1 VRHSDKKHSIRLLT
15 ALLSALPLTAGAA
28 GLGKLTV
35 QSAIGQTLRAEV
47 ELSATA
53 EELASMTARLAPPS
67 AFKQAGVDFAS
78 SLSGVRVAVDKR
90 GARPVLVVTS
100 DRAVNEPFLDVL
112 IELNWASG
120 RLVRE
125 YTFLLDPADMPRP
138 APVEPS
144 VVKDVAPRAAPVAR
158 VPAPSVPVDGA
169 YEIRRGDTLNRIAN
183 QYKPADVSLDQM
195 LVALVRANPDAFDN
209 GNMNRMRAG
218 RILTIPDQAAAE
230 SIAPQEARKIVSAQ
244 TTDFAAYRARL
255 AGAVADIPSTGDEGS
270 RAASGRIEPKVED
283 RAPSA
288 AASSDQVR
296 VSKSAAGNDGRL
308 TALEEEV
315 IAKERALK
323 DANSRLAELERNVR
337 ELQQM
342 VEVKSTPMAAAQKSA
357 SAPTAA
363 VVEPAPAPSAA
374 PVVSAAPAPADKPV
388 TDLAAGAAD
397 KAEAKP
403 VPDLVDLAGKEPD
416 PKPVSEQP
424 KEEPAP
430 PAPSPAVPEPAP
442 APPPE
447 PEVIEESGMFADPK
461 TLAGLGAIAVLL
473 LGYLGFRKYKARET
487 SNEGPPSTTA
497 GMESEP
503 AAASVIGAM
512 GGGQSVDTSA
522 SSIQTDFSQSS
533 LSSIDADEGVDPVA
547 EADVYMAYG
556 RDAQAEEILL
566 EALKTEPSRH
576 AIHLKLLEIY
586 AQRKSVKP
594 FEALATELYA
604 QTGGKGADWEKA
616 ALLGRSVDPSNPLYG
631 GSSEEARAQSQLD
644 EQAAM
649 AATVVVSGS
658 DKMRDTWTLP
668 GDIDQLASGSEP
680 TMALDLNKIEQA
692 ASAAQGSPAETD
704 LDFDL
709 DVPAAGSILD
719 VPPVGVATT
728 LTKPGE
734 ESEGESSLDFDL
746 GLDFVS
752 DSTAKNVSTVTL
764 EKNVADTAETMAQS
778 GSQGF
783 DLDLSLPADDGAG
796 GAVVDLER
804 TDVGNLIDF
813 NFDAADSP
821 EQRPADPVI
830 DLSDINL
837 DLGADVSALE
847 TDVVGDAA
855 LAAHAL
861 ETDIVGD
868 ASHALETD
876 VVGDAAHMLET
887 EIAGDITASP
897 DDEIRSPLPDL
908 GDAAVSTVINPEDM
922 LANEE
927 PPQTAAEEA
936 ETKLELARAYEE
948 MGDKEGARELLQE
961 VVREGTAEQQ
971 SLAGDMLTRLG

>member
-1 VRHSDKKHSIRLLT
+1 MRHSDKKHSIRLLT

-125 YTFLLDPADMPRP
+125 YTFLLDPADMPRS

-144 VVKDVAPRAAPVAR
+144 VVKDVAPRTAPVVRAAAQPE
-158 VPAPSVPVDGA
+158 PAEGA
-169 YEIRRGDTLNRIAN
+169 YEVRRGDTLNRIAN
-183 QYKPADVSLDQM
+183 QYKPAGVSLDQM

-209 GNMNRMRAG
+209 GNINRMRAG

-230 SIAPQEARKIVSAQ
+230 NVEPQEARKIVSAQ
-244 TTDFAAYRARL
+244 TADFAAYRARL
-255 AGAVADIPSTGDEGS
+255 AGSVSDAPSTVDTGS
-270 RAASGRIEPKVED
+270 RAASGRIEPKVDD

-296 VSKSAAGNDGRL
+296 VSKSAAGSDGRL

-323 DANSRLAELERNVR
+323 DANNRLAELERNVR

-342 VEVKSTPMAAAQKSA
+342 VEVKSTPMAAAQKGA
-357 SAPTAA
+357 TAPTAA
-363 VVEPAPAPSAA
+363 VVEPASVPSPAASAGPAP
-374 PVVSAAPAPADKPV
+374 VDKPV
-388 TDLAAGAAD
+388 PDLVAGAEA

-403 VPDLVDLAGKEPD
+403 VPDLVDLASKEPEA
-416 PKPVSEQP
+416 KPVAEQP
-424 KEEPAP
+424 REVPTPPP
-430 PAPSPAVPEPAP
+430 PAPVPEPEP
-442 APPPE
+442 AVVEE
-447 PEVIEESGMFADPK
+447 PGLFADPK
-461 TLAGLGAIAVLL
+461 ILVGLGGIALLL
-473 LGYLGFRKYKARET
+473 LGYLGFRKYKAREL
-487 SNEGPPSTTA
+487 SPEGPPSTTA

-586 AQRKSVKP
+586 AQRKSAKA
-594 FEALATELYA
+594 FETLATELYA

-631 GSSEEARAQSQLD
+631 GSSEEAQAQKQLD

-649 AATVVVSGS
+649 AATVVVSGA

-668 GDIDQLASGSEP
+668 GDIDQLAAGSEP
-680 TMALDLNKIEQA
+680 TMALDLNKIGQA
-692 ASAAQGSPAETD
+692 ASAAQSSSAETD

-709 DVPAAGSILD
+709 DVPAAGSLLD
-719 VPPVGVATT
+719 LPPVGVATT

-752 DSTAKNVSTVTL
+752 DATAKNVSTVTL
-764 EKNVADTAETMAQS
+764 EKNVADTAEAMAQA
-778 GSQGF
+778 GAQGF
-783 DLDLSLPADDGAG
+783 DLDLSLPADDDAS

-813 NFDAADSP
+813 NFDAADAP
-821 EQRPADPVI
+821 EQMPAEPVI

-837 DLGADVSALE
+837 DLGSDVS
-847 TDVVGDAA
+847 T
-855 LAAHAL
+855 
-861 ETDIVGD
+861 
-868 ASHALETD
+868 LETD
-876 VVGDAAHMLET
+876 VVGDAAHSLETDIVGDVSHALETDIVGDVAHMLET
-887 EIAGDITASP
+887 EISGDVTASV
-897 DDEIRSPLPDL
+897 EEEMRSPLPDL
-908 GDAAVSTVINPEDM
+908 DDAAVSTVINPEDM
-922 LANEE
+922 LAHEE

-971 SLAGDMLTRLG
+971 AIASDMLARLG

>member
-1 VRHSDKKHSIRLLT
+1 
-15 ALLSALPLTAGAA
+15 
-28 GLGKLTV
+28 
-35 QSAIGQTLRAEV
+35 
-47 ELSATA
+47 
-53 EELASMTARLAPPS
+53 
-67 AFKQAGVDFAS
+67 
-78 SLSGVRVAVDKR
+78 
-90 GARPVLVVTS
+90 
-100 DRAVNEPFLDVL
+100 
-112 IELNWASG
+112 
-120 RLVRE
+120 
-125 YTFLLDPADMPRP
+125 
-138 APVEPS
+138 
-144 VVKDVAPRAAPVAR
+144 
-158 VPAPSVPVDGA
+158 
-169 YEIRRGDTLNRIAN
+169 
-183 QYKPADVSLDQM
+183 
-195 LVALVRANPDAFDN
+195 
-209 GNMNRMRAG
+209 
-218 RILTIPDQAAAE
+218 
-230 SIAPQEARKIVSAQ
+230 
-244 TTDFAAYRARL
+244 
-255 AGAVADIPSTGDEGS
+255 
-270 RAASGRIEPKVED
+270 
-283 RAPSA
+283 
-288 AASSDQVR
+288 
-296 VSKSAAGNDGRL
+296 
-308 TALEEEV
+308 
-315 IAKERALK
+315 
-323 DANSRLAELERNVR
+323 
-337 ELQQM
+337 
-342 VEVKSTPMAAAQKSA
+342 
-357 SAPTAA
+357 
-363 VVEPAPAPSAA
+363 
-374 PVVSAAPAPADKPV
+374 
-388 TDLAAGAAD
+388 
-397 KAEAKP
+397 
-403 VPDLVDLAGKEPD
+403 
-416 PKPVSEQP
+416 
-424 KEEPAP
+424 
-430 PAPSPAVPEPAP
+430 
-442 APPPE
+442 
-447 PEVIEESGMFADPK
+447 MFADPK
-461 TLAGLGAIAVLL
+461 TLTGLGGIALLL
-473 LGYLGFRKYKARET
+473 LGYLGFRKYKAREA
-487 SNEGPPSTTA
+487 SYEGPPSTTA

-503 AAASVIGAM
+503 PAASVIGAT

-680 TMALDLNKIEQA
+680 TMALDIDKIEQA

-709 DVPAAGSILD
+709 DVPTAGSVLD

-734 ESEGESSLDFDL
+734 DSEGESSLDFDL

-752 DSTAKNVSTVTL
+752 NATAKNVSTVTL
-764 EKNVADTAETMAQS
+764 EKNVADTAEAMAQS

-783 DLDLSLPADDGAG
+783 DLDLSLPADDDAS

-813 NFDAADSP
+813 NFDAADLP
-821 EQRPADPVI
+821 VQRPVDPVI

-837 DLGADVSALE
+837 DLEADVSALE
-847 TDVVGDAA
+847 TDVAGDTA
-855 LAAHAL
+855 LAA
-861 ETDIVGD
+861 
-868 ASHALETD
+868 HALETD

-887 EIAGDITASP
+887 EIAGDMTASP
-897 DDEIRSPLPDL
+897 DDGMLSPLPDL

-971 SLAGDMLTRLG
+971 SLAGDMLARLG

>member
-1 VRHSDKKHSIRLLT
+1 MRHSDKKHSIRLLT

-35 QSAIGQTLRAEV
+35 QSAIGQALRAEV

-78 SLSGVRVAVDKR
+78 SLSGVKVAVDKR
-90 GARPVLVVTS
+90 GARPVLIVTS

-158 VPAPSVPVDGA
+158 APAPPAPADGA

-183 QYKPADVSLDQM
+183 QYKPAGVSLDQM
-195 LVALVRANPDAFDN
+195 LVALVRANPDAFDG

-218 RILTIPDQAAAE
+218 RILAIPDQAAAE
-230 SIAPQEARKIVSAQ
+230 SVAPQEARKIVSAQ

-255 AGAVADIPSTGDEGS
+255 AGAVADIPPTGDAGS
-270 RAASGRIEPKVED
+270 RAASGRIEPRVDD
-283 RAPSA
+283 RAPA
-288 AASSDQVR
+288 TAASSDQVR
-296 VSKSAAGNDGRL
+296 VSKSAAGSDGRL

-342 VEVKSTPMAAAQKSA
+342 VEVKSSPMAAAQKTA
-357 SAPTAA
+357 SAPTVTA
-363 VVEPAPAPSAA
+363 VEPAPVLP
-374 PVVSAAPAPADKPV
+374 PVATAVPAPADKPV
-388 TDLAAGAAD
+388 PDLVAGAEG
-397 KAEAKP
+397 KSEAKP
-403 VPDLVDLAGKEPD
+403 VPDLVDLAGKESD
-416 PKPVSEQP
+416 AKPAAEQP

-430 PAPSPAVPEPAP
+430 PPAPAPAVEPAP
-442 APPPE
+442 APE
-447 PEVIEESGMFADPK
+447 AEVAEEQGMFADPK
-461 TLAGLGAIAVLL
+461 TLAGLGGIALLL
-473 LGYLGFRKYKARET
+473 LGYLGFRKYKAREA
-487 SNEGPPSTTA
+487 SPEGPPSTTA

-586 AQRKSVKP
+586 AQRKSIKP

-631 GSSEEARAQSQLD
+631 GGEEVHAQSQLD

-649 AATVVVSGS
+649 AATVVVSGA

-692 ASAAQGSPAETD
+692 VSAAQGSPAETD

-709 DVPAAGSILD
+709 DVPAADSVLD
-719 VPPVGVATT
+719 LPPVGVATT

-752 DSTAKNVSTVTL
+752 DATAKNVSTVTL
-764 EKNVADTAETMAQS
+764 EKNVADTAEAMAQS

-783 DLDLSLPADDGAG
+783 DLDLSLPADDGAS

-813 NFDAADSP
+813 NFDAAESP
-821 EQRPADPVI
+821 EQRQGDPVI

-837 DLGADVSALE
+837 DLGTDVSALE
-847 TDVVGDAA
+847 TDIVGDAT

-868 ASHALETD
+868 ASHVLETD

-887 EIAGDITASP
+887 EIAGDVTASL
-897 DDEIRSPLPDL
+897 DDDVRSPLPDL
-908 GDAAVSTVINPEDM
+908 DDAAVSTVINPEDM

-971 SLAGDMLTRLG
+971 SLASDMLTRLG

>member
-1 VRHSDKKHSIRLLT
+1 MRHSDKKHSIRLLT

-35 QSAIGQTLRAEV
+35 QSGIGQTLRAEV

-53 EELASMTARLAPPS
+53 EELASMSARLAPPS

-78 SLSGVRVAVDKR
+78 SLSGVKVAVDKR
-90 GARPVLVVTS
+90 GTRPVLVVTS

-144 VVKDVAPRAAPVAR
+144 VVKDVAPRSAPVAR
-158 VPAPSVPVDGA
+158 PTAQPAPADVA

-183 QYKPADVSLDQM
+183 QYKPAGVSLDQM
-195 LVALVRANPDAFDN
+195 LVALVRANPRAFDD

-218 RILTIPDQAAAE
+218 RILIIPDRIAAE
-230 SIAPQEARKIVSAQ
+230 NIAPQEARKIVSAQ
-244 TTDFAAYRARL
+244 TVDFRAYRARL
-255 AGAVADIPSTGDEGS
+255 AGAVADISSTGDAGS
-270 RAASGRIEPKVED
+270 RAASGRIEPKVDD

-296 VSKSAAGNDGRL
+296 VSKSAAGSDGRL

-337 ELQQM
+337 DLQQM
-342 VEVKSTPMAAAQKSA
+342 VEVKSTLMAEAQKSA
-357 SAPTAA
+357 SAPTPAA
-363 VVEPAPAPSAA
+363 VEPAPASAA
-374 PVVSAAPAPADKPV
+374 STAPAPADKPAP
-388 TDLAAGAAD
+388 DLVAGAED
-397 KAEAKP
+397 KAEARP
-403 VPDLVDLAGKEPD
+403 VPDLVDLAGKESES
-416 PKPVSEQP
+416 KPVAAEQP
-424 KEEPAP
+424 KEEPVLP
-430 PAPSPAVPEPAP
+430 PP
-442 APPPE
+442 PPPE
-447 PEVIEESGMFADPK
+447 PEPEVVEEPGMFADPK
-461 TLAGLGAIAVLL
+461 TLAGLGGIALLL
-473 LGYLGFRKYKARET
+473 LGYLGFRKYKAKEP
-487 SNEGPPSTTA
+487 SPEGPPSTSA
-497 GMESEP
+497 GMEPEP

-512 GGGQSVDTSA
+512 GGGQSVDTNA

-586 AQRKSVKP
+586 AQRKSLKP

-604 QTGGKGADWEKA
+604 QAGGKGADWEKA
-616 ALLGRSVDPSNPLYG
+616 ALLGRSFDPSNPLYG
-631 GSSEEARAQSQLD
+631 GSSEEAQAQKQLD

-649 AATVVVSGS
+649 AETVVVSGA
-658 DKMRDTWTLP
+658 DAMRDTWTLP
-668 GDIDQLASGSEP
+668 GDIDQLAAGSEP
-680 TMALDLNKIEQA
+680 TTALDLNKIEHPA
-692 ASAAQGSPAETD
+692 AAVQSSPAETD

-709 DVPAAGSILD
+709 DVPAAGSMLD

-728 LTKPGE
+728 LTKPGD

-746 GLDFVS
+746 GLDFTPDAIV
-752 DSTAKNVSTVTL
+752 KNVSTVTL
-764 EKNVADTAETMAQS
+764 EKNVADTAETMAQGGFQS
-778 GSQGF
+778 F
-783 DLDLSLPADDGAG
+783 DLDLSLPVDGDAS

-821 EQRPADPVI
+821 EQRSAEPVI

-847 TDVVGDAA
+847 TDVVGDA
-855 LAAHAL
+855 
-861 ETDIVGD
+861 
-868 ASHALETD
+868 SHALETD
-876 VVGDAAHMLET
+876 VVGDATQKLET
-887 EIAGDITASP
+887 DVAVDATASL
-897 DDEIRSPLPDL
+897 DDEIRIPLPDL
-908 GDAAVSTVINPEDM
+908 GDASVSTVINPEDM

-971 SLAGDMLTRLG
+971 SLADDMLARLA

>member
-1 VRHSDKKHSIRLLT
+1 
-15 ALLSALPLTAGAA
+15 
-28 GLGKLTV
+28 
-35 QSAIGQTLRAEV
+35 
-47 ELSATA
+47 
-53 EELASMTARLAPPS
+53 
-67 AFKQAGVDFAS
+67 
-78 SLSGVRVAVDKR
+78 
-90 GARPVLVVTS
+90 
-100 DRAVNEPFLDVL
+100 
-112 IELNWASG
+112 
-120 RLVRE
+120 
-125 YTFLLDPADMPRP
+125 
-138 APVEPS
+138 
-144 VVKDVAPRAAPVAR
+144 
-158 VPAPSVPVDGA
+158 
-169 YEIRRGDTLNRIAN
+169 
-183 QYKPADVSLDQM
+183 
-195 LVALVRANPDAFDN
+195 
-209 GNMNRMRAG
+209 
-218 RILTIPDQAAAE
+218 
-230 SIAPQEARKIVSAQ
+230 
-244 TTDFAAYRARL
+244 
-255 AGAVADIPSTGDEGS
+255 
-270 RAASGRIEPKVED
+270 
-283 RAPSA
+283 
-288 AASSDQVR
+288 
-296 VSKSAAGNDGRL
+296 VSKSAAGSDGRL

-363 VVEPAPAPSAA
+363 VVEPTPAPVASVA
-374 PVVSAAPAPADKPV
+374 PVPADKPV
-388 TDLAAGAAD
+388 PDLVAGVEGE
-397 KAEAKP
+397 AEAKP

-416 PKPVSEQP
+416 AKPVAEQP

-430 PAPSPAVPEPAP
+430 PPAP
-442 APPPE
+442 APAPAPAPE
-447 PEVIEESGMFADPK
+447 PEAVEEPGMFADPK
-461 TLAGLGAIAVLL
+461 TLAGLGGIALLL
-473 LGYLGFRKYKARET
+473 LGYLGFRKYKAKEA
-487 SNEGPPSTTA
+487 SPEGPPSTTA

-566 EALKTEPSRH
+566 EALKSEPSRH

-594 FEALATELYA
+594 FETLATELYA
-604 QTGGKGADWEKA
+604 QTGGRGADWEKA

-631 GSSEEARAQSQLD
+631 GSSEEAQAQKQLD

-649 AATVVVSGS
+649 AATVVVSGA

-668 GDIDQLASGSEP
+668 GDIDQFAAGSEP
-680 TMALDLNKIEQA
+680 TMALDLTKIEQA

-709 DVPAAGSILD
+709 DVPSAASVLD
-719 VPPVGVATT
+719 VPQVGVATT

-752 DSTAKNVSTVTL
+752 DATVKNVSTVTL
-764 EKNVADTAETMAQS
+764 EKNVADTAEAMAQS
-778 GSQGF
+778 ASQGF
-783 DLDLSLPADDGAG
+783 DLDLSLPADDDGAS

-821 EQRPADPVI
+821 EQRPAEPVI

-847 TDVVGDAA
+847 TD
-855 LAAHAL
+855 
-861 ETDIVGD
+861 IVGD

-876 VVGDAAHMLET
+876 VAGDAAHMLET
-887 EIAGDITASP
+887 EIVGGMTASL
-897 DDEIRSPLPDL
+897 DDEEHNPLPDL

-971 SLAGDMLTRLG
+971 SLASDMLTRLG